1 MINKSTQVAF
11 DGIENYFV
19 FNCEYEGN
27 NAATQVTIPNNF
39 MEFNKPKTEDKSCGI
54 ESSNNNSCL
63 SCNTFHG
70 FQSIESEQSLK
81 DITGITFKIF
91 DFLLSLIPN
100 NINSQTIL
108 SKENYL
114 LIFLMKLKLGLT
126 YSALSVFF
134 KIHRTTVS
142 RVFLECLHILS
153 KKCKNLIFWP
163 SKDTILDTLP
173 VVFKKNYPNCR
184 CIIDCSEIRVE
195 QPKTIKQRVYL
206 YSHYKG
212 CYTVKV
218 LVAITPNGM
227 VSFLSKAYGGRSSD
241 SFITND
247 CGFLDK
253 LEIGDEVLADKGFP
267 GIKSGIEGQNSILV
281 MPPILHNRRFSEE
294 ELLKTYNVAS
304 VRIHVERFFA
314 RLKLFNVF
322 NKITINLL
330 PHIDDILLMCCILV
344 NLSSPIIKQ

>member
-1 MINKSTQVAF
+1 LGGKGLIELNDSVCSYNKTMFSKSTQVAF

-19 FNCEYEGN
+19 FNCKYEGN

-81 DITGITFKIF
+81 DITFKIF

-134 KIHRTTVS
+134 KIHRTIVS
-142 RVFLECLHILS
+142 RVFLNFYTFCL
-153 KKCKNLIFWP
+153 KN
-163 SKDTILDTLP
+163 
-173 VVFKKNYPNCR
+173 
-184 CIIDCSEIRVE
+184 
-195 QPKTIKQRVYL
+195 
-206 YSHYKG
+206 
-212 CYTVKV
+212 
-218 LVAITPNGM
+218 A
-227 VSFLSKAYGGRSSD
+227 
-241 SFITND
+241 
-247 CGFLDK
+247 
-253 LEIGDEVLADKGFP
+253 
-267 GIKSGIEGQNSILV
+267 
-281 MPPILHNRRFSEE
+281 
-294 ELLKTYNVAS
+294 
-304 VRIHVERFFA
+304 
-314 RLKLFNVF
+314 
-322 NKITINLL
+322 KI
-330 PHIDDILLMCCILV
+330 
-344 NLSSPIIKQ
+344 